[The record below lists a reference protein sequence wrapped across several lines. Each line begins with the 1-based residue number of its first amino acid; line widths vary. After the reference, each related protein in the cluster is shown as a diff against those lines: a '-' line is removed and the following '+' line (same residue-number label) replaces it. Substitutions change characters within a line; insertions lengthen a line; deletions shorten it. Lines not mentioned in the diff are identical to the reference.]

1 MPSSFKSND
10 ERGLLI
16 LDTGPIRELV
26 AFHGVYEFGFES
38 LRRELRF
45 INDRESY
52 GRCGKFIASFRM
64 KTTSA
69 SVVAE
74 LNYWIRNTER
84 TGQERLWNRV
94 YEEFRDMGVDEEV
107 VKLVEMASA
116 GEMRLALL
124 TRLGPVDVS
133 LFGLA
138 RRHIRESPLV
148 LTMDGELYGECRRAG
163 LHVSLLQELMLM
175 VR

>member
-1 MPSSFKSND
+1 MPSSFRTTDKR
-10 ERGLLI
+10 ELLI
-16 LDTGPIRELV
+16 LDTGPIREMV
-26 AFHGVYEFGFES
+26 TFHAVEEYGFER
-38 LRRELRF
+38 LRDDLQLVR
-45 INDRESY
+45 DPESY
-52 GRCGKFIASFRM
+52 GRCSKFIASFMR

-74 LNYWIRNTER
+74 LNYWIRKTEP

-94 YEEFRDMGVDEEV
+94 YEEFREMGMDEEV

-116 GEMRLALL
+116 SEMGLALL

-133 LFGLA
+133 LMGLA
-138 RRHIRESPLV
+138 RLHAKEGPLLLTTDDPLCREC
-148 LTMDGELYGECRRAG
+148 ERAR
-163 LHVSLLQELMLM
+163 LHASHLRDVTLM